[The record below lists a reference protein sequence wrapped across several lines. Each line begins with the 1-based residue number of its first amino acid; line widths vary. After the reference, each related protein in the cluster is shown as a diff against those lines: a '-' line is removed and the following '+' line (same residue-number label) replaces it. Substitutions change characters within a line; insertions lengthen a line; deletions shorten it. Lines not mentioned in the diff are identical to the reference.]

1 MCAKKG
7 FKEFGERAKI
17 TMISDYR
24 QLDKGP
30 NGKHVVQGVM
40 SNDMTFQERKSVLEA
55 VNLIKEK

>member
-7 FKEFGERAKI
+7 FKEFGERAEI
-17 TMISDYR
+17 TISDYR

-40 SNDMTFQERKSVLEA
+40 SNEMTSQERKSMLEA
-55 VNLIKEK
+55 VNLIKAK